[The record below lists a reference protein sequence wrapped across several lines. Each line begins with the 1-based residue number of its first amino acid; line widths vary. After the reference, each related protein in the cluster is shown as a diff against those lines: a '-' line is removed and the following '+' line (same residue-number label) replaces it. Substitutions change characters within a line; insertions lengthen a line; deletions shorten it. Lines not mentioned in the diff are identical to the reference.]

1 MRVFKTVVAIVAVV
15 AVLGSGAFAT
25 KAWADSSA
33 ATTSQVNHNHSFQ
46 RLTRNWF
53 KSKSNHYNK

>member
-25 KAWADSSA
+25 KAWADSST
-33 ATTSQVNHNHSFQ
+33 ATTSQVNHNHSLSTTYKELVQ
-46 RLTRNWF
+46 KQIEPLQ
-53 KSKSNHYNK
+53 